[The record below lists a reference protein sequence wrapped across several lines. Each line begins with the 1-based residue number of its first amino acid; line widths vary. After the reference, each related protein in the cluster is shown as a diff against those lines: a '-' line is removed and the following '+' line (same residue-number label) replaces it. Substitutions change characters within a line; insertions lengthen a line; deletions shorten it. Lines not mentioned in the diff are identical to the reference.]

1 MMFFSEISTQHKTLS
16 QKGLSEAESCK
27 KRVKNSIFGRS
38 RITKLQL
45 GSRPGSASV
54 CNTDVLMTVSSVL
67 HNKYVPCI
75 KKQSHLCKS
84 GNPRRII

>member
-27 KRVKNSIFGRS
+27 KGLKTAFFGRS
-38 RITKLQL
+38 RITTLQL
-45 GSRPGSASV
+45 GSGPGSASV

-67 HNKYVPCI
+67 RNKYVPCI
-75 KKQSHLCKS
+75 KNSLIFAS
-84 GNPRRII
+84 PETPEE